1 MNNSLYLRC
10 CMLSR
15 YVYFYGLFLKDKVML
30 TRSTFFFVCIV
41 WLVCNDQQLIAQQRA
56 SSVDDFVIT
65 LTFANPP
72 VNPTVFKAPLKYN
85 KDFALILQMD
95 GGDVAIHDQVMPYF
109 KGQGGNP
116 GLFFS
121 DGAQGTVPFKMDAVH
136 YSFDEEGEDVH
147 NYKPGFLN
155 WSNMETIWAA
165 EFGINS
171 QGLNKTP
178 KIDPFVEVLR
188 NISYTRRNTS
198 QTIIQGGADMNIYVV
213 PEGAPEQISVAKQH
227 NLAVYHSGATAANSP
242 VRVENL
248 PAIQGIELKRVPI
261 TTNFISQIQT
271 LAEQS
276 GPNNHYI
283 ATFYNSGFSS
293 PNISFDL
300 FKAQMNQVAAVYGK
314 DGTDRIWSSSATE
327 IFEYLRMKELVNM
340 QSSIQGNTLTLTF
353 TGNNI
358 PDYFRY
364 YALSIVV
371 EGESLITNM
380 VVQQPDGI
388 STYTYGGTKALI
400 NMRWNG
406 KTPVNNMARAEEYV
420 LQAEQS
426 PTQANGI
433 TAMDYVKML
442 PDSDQKEQL
451 RQRLCALSDIVYDPG
466 FCPLFDFLGGDRNVC
481 LGDMLVLQGPPD
493 MAYLWS
499 TGETNQSIELFP
511 EEEVEVWLRV
521 TDIANNVYYDTIT
534 ITVSEPPNILV
545 TPAVSTIAPG
555 EEVQLTA
562 SGGLTYLWS
571 TGSEDP
577 IIVVTPSTSTLF
589 TVTGTDQNGCSS
601 AAAAQVIVLFTNII
615 DFEYNTVCFG
625 DTTVLISNIISNDS
639 IMLREWD
646 LNGDGVF
653 GDAQGDTLKI
663 LFDIPGEKLIGFRV
677 KTLSGAIPLKY
688 HAVPVADQPNINIDF
703 AGTCLGQITTFQNNS
718 TVTVGTITSWGWS
731 FGDGGASTLKN
742 PEHNY
747 TQAGSYNVL
756 LTAESNY
763 GCLTEE
769 ITTIEISNP
778 VEADIR
784 LNDGTIVNDNSVFDI
799 FQGESLLFVAT
810 GVYDSAIWSTGIKGA
825 QFTVSTAGNYFVTVY
840 KGGCSD
846 RLNFRVT
853 VEVPKPGLNNIM
865 NLITPNNDGYND
877 VWVVRNV
884 ARPMQVV
891 VYNRLGNKVFE
902 SSDYQNDW
910 DGVYNGNPLPEGTY
924 YYVIIGKDRL
934 VYKGPVSILY

>member
-1 MNNSLYLRC
+1 
-10 CMLSR
+10 MLSR
-15 YVYFYGLFLKDKVML
+15 YVYFYGLFLNEKVML
-30 TRSTFFFVCIV
+30 TRSTVFLVCIV
-41 WLVCNDQQLIAQQRA
+41 WLICMDQQLLAQQRA
-56 SSVDDFVIT
+56 SSVDEFVIT
-65 LTFANPP
+65 ITFANPP
-72 VNPTVFKAPLKYN
+72 VSPTVFKAPLKYN

-95 GGDVAIHDQVMPYF
+95 DGNASVHDQVMPYF

-116 GLFFS
+116 GLYFS

-136 YSFDEEGEDVH
+136 YSFDDEGEDVH

-155 WSNMETIWAA
+155 WSNMETLWAA

-178 KIDPFVEVLR
+178 KVDPFVEVLR

-198 QTIIQGGADMNIYVV
+198 QTIIQGGADMNIHVV
-213 PEGAPEQISVAKQH
+213 PDDAPDQLPVAKQH
-227 NLAVYHSGATAANSP
+227 SLAVYHNGPTAANNP

-248 PAIQGIELKRVPI
+248 PAIQGVELKRAPI
-261 TTNFISQIQT
+261 TTNLISQIQQI
-271 LAEQS
+271 AEQS
-276 GPNNHYI
+276 GSDNHLI
-283 ATFYNSGFSS
+283 ATFYNNGFSS

-327 IFEYLRMKELVNM
+327 IFEYLRIKELVSM
-340 QSSIQGNTLTLTF
+340 QSSLEGNTLTITF

-358 PDYFRY
+358 PDDFRY
-364 YALSIVV
+364 YALSVVV

-380 VVQQPDGI
+380 VVQQPDAI

-406 KTPVNNMARAEEYV
+406 KTPVDNLARAQEYV

-433 TAMDYVKML
+433 SAMDYVKML
-442 PDSDQKEQL
+442 PDSDQKEEL

-481 LGDMLVLQGPPD
+481 LGDMLVLEGPPD
-493 MAYLWS
+493 LTYLWS

-511 EEEVEVWLRV
+511 EEELEVWLRV
-521 TDIANNVYYDTIT
+521 TDQANNVYYDTIM
-534 ITVSEPPNILV
+534 ITVSEPPLILV
-545 TPAVSTIAPG
+545 NPSVITIDPG
-555 EEVQLTA
+555 EEVILAA
-562 SGGLTYLWS
+562 SGGVSYLWS
-571 TGSEDP
+571 TGSEDSV
-577 IIVVTPSTSTLF
+577 ILVTPPTSALY

-601 AAAAQVIVLFTNII
+601 VAAAQVIVLFTNII
-615 DFEYNTVCFG
+615 DFDYNTVCFG
-625 DTTVLISNIISNDS
+625 DTTVLISNIVSNDS

-646 LNGDGVF
+646 LNGDGIF
-653 GDAQGDTLKI
+653 GDAEGDTLKI

-688 HAVPVADQPNINIDF
+688 HAVPVADQPEIIIDF
-703 AGTCLGQITTFQNNS
+703 DGICLGQVTTFENNS
-718 TVTVGTITSWGWS
+718 TVIVGTITTWEWD
-731 FGDGGASTLKN
+731 FGDGGVSSEKN
-742 PEHNY
+742 PERIF
-747 TQAGSYNVL
+747 TDAGSYDVI

-763 GCLTEE
+763 GCRTEE
-769 ITTIEISNP
+769 IITIEISNP
-778 VEADIR
+778 IEADIR
-784 LNDGTIVNDNSVFDI
+784 LNDGTIVSDNSVFDI
-799 FQGESLLFVAT
+799 FQGESLLLVAT
-810 GVYDSAIWSTGIKGA
+810 GSYDSVIWSTGVKGA
-825 QFTVSTAGNYFVTVY
+825 QFTVNTAGNYSVTVY

-846 RLNFRVT
+846 QLNFRVT
-853 VEVPKPGLNNIM
+853 VQVPKPGLNNIM

-877 VWVVRNV
+877 VWLVRSV

-902 SSDYQNDW
+902 SSDYQDDW

-924 YYVIIGKDRL
+924 YYVIVGADKL

>member
-1 MNNSLYLRC
+1 M
-10 CMLSR
+10 
-15 YVYFYGLFLKDKVML
+15 F
-30 TRSTFFFVCIV
+30 TRRTVFV
-41 WLVCNDQQLIAQQRA
+41 LIIFWMIIAFKPVLAQERA
-56 SSVDDFVIT
+56 SSVEDFVIT

-72 VNPTVFKAPLKYN
+72 ANPTVYKAPLKYN

-95 GGDVAIHDQVMPYF
+95 GGNVAIHDQVMPYF

-136 YSFDEEGEDVH
+136 YSFDDEGEDVH

-178 KIDPFVEVLR
+178 KPDQFVEVLR

-213 PEGAPEQISVAKQH
+213 PEGAPDHVPVAKQH
-227 NLAVYHSGATAANSP
+227 NLAVYHGGATAANNP
-242 VRVENL
+242 AQVENL
-248 PAIQGIELKRVPI
+248 PAIQGVELKREPL
-261 TTNFISQIQT
+261 TTSFISRIQQI
-271 LAEQS
+271 AEQS
-276 GPNNHYI
+276 GPDNHFI
-283 ATFYNSGFSS
+283 ATFYNNGFSA
-293 PNISFDL
+293 PDISFDL

-327 IFEYLRMKELVNM
+327 IFEYLRIKELVTM
-340 QSSIQGNTLTLTF
+340 QSTIQGNTLTLTF
-353 TGNNI
+353 SGNNI
-358 PDYFRY
+358 PDDFRY

-406 KTPVNNMARAEEYV
+406 KTPVNNLIRAGEYV
-420 LQAEQS
+420 TQVEQS
-426 PTQANGI
+426 PTQVNGI

-451 RQRLCALSDIVYDPG
+451 RQRLCALPDIVYDPG
-466 FCPLFDFLGGDRNVC
+466 FCPLIDFLGGDRNVC

-493 MAYLWS
+493 VSYLWS

-511 EEEVEVWLRV
+511 EEELEIWLRV
-521 TDIANNVYYDTIT
+521 TDQANNIYYDTIT
-534 ITVSEPPNILV
+534 ITVSEPPLIVV
-545 TPAVSTIAPG
+545 TPAVTTIDPG
-555 EEVQLTA
+555 EEVTLTA
-562 SGGLTYLWS
+562 SGGNAYLWS
-571 TGSEDP
+571 TGSEDS
-577 IIVVTPSTSTLF
+577 VVVVQPSTSTLY
-589 TVTGTDQNGCSS
+589 TVTGADENGCSS
-601 AAAAQVIVLFTNII
+601 VAAAQVIVLFTNII
-615 DFEYNTVCFG
+615 DFDFNQVCFG
-625 DTTVLISNIISNDS
+625 DTTILLSKIVSNDS
-639 IMLREWD
+639 ILLREWD

-653 GDAQGDTLKI
+653 GDAEGDTLKI

-677 KTLSGAIPLKY
+677 RTLSGAIPIKY
-688 HAVPVADQPNINIDF
+688 HAVPVADNPEIEIDF
-703 AGTCLGQITTFQNNS
+703 EGTCLGQITRFQNNS
-718 TVTVGTITSWGWS
+718 SVTVGSIITYEWS
-731 FGDGGASTLKN
+731 FGDGGVSSERN
-742 PEHNY
+742 PEYNY
-747 TQAGSYNVL
+747 TQASTYNVVL
-756 LTAESNY
+756 AAESNY
-763 GCLTEE
+763 GCRTEE

-784 LNDGTIVNDNSVFDI
+784 LNDGTRVNDNSQYEI

-810 GVYDSAIWSTGIKGA
+810 GVYDSVVWTGGQKGA
-825 QFTVSTAGNYFVTVY
+825 QFTVNSQGNYIVTVY

-846 RLNFRVT
+846 RISFTVT
-853 VEVPKPGLNNIM
+853 VDVPKPGLNSIM

-877 VWVVRNV
+877 VWQVRNV
-884 ARPMQVV
+884 AKPMQVA
-891 VYNRLGNKVFE
+891 VYNRLGNLVYE
-902 SSDYQNDW
+902 SKDYQNDW

-924 YYVIIGKDRL
+924 YYVIIGADRL

>member
-1 MNNSLYLRC
+1 M
-10 CMLSR
+10 
-15 YVYFYGLFLKDKVML
+15 F
-30 TRSTFFFVCIV
+30 TRRTVFV
-41 WLVCNDQQLIAQQRA
+41 LIIFWMIIAFKPVLAQERA
-56 SSVDDFVIT
+56 SSVEDFVIT

-72 VNPTVFKAPLKYN
+72 ANPTVYKAPLKYN

-95 GGDVAIHDQVMPYF
+95 GGNVAIHDQVMPYF

-136 YSFDEEGEDVH
+136 YSFDDEGEDVH

-178 KIDPFVEVLR
+178 KPDQFVEVLR

-213 PEGAPEQISVAKQH
+213 PEGAPDHVLVAKQH
-227 NLAVYHSGATAANSP
+227 NLAVYHGGATAANNP
-242 VRVENL
+242 AQVENL
-248 PAIQGIELKRVPI
+248 PAIQGVELKREPL
-261 TTNFISQIQT
+261 TTSFISRIQQI
-271 LAEQS
+271 AEQS
-276 GPNNHYI
+276 GPDNHFI
-283 ATFYNSGFSS
+283 ATFYNNGFSA
-293 PNISFDL
+293 PDISFDL

-327 IFEYLRMKELVNM
+327 IFEYLRIKELVTM
-340 QSSIQGNTLTLTF
+340 QSTIQGNTLTLTF
-353 TGNNI
+353 SGNNI
-358 PDYFRY
+358 PDDFRY

-406 KTPVNNMARAEEYV
+406 KTPVNNLIRAGEYV
-420 LQAEQS
+420 TQAEQS
-426 PTQANGI
+426 PTQVNGI

-451 RQRLCALSDIVYDPG
+451 RQRLCALPDIVYDPG
-466 FCPLFDFLGGDRNVC
+466 FCPLIDFLGGDRNVC

-493 MAYLWS
+493 VSYLWS

-511 EEEVEVWLRV
+511 EEELEIWLRV
-521 TDIANNVYYDTIT
+521 TDQANNIYYDTIT
-534 ITVSEPPNILV
+534 ITVSEPPLIVV
-545 TPAVSTIAPG
+545 TPAVTTIDPG
-555 EEVQLTA
+555 EEVTLTA
-562 SGGLTYLWS
+562 SGGNAYLWS
-571 TGSEDP
+571 TGSEDS
-577 IIVVTPSTSTLF
+577 VVVVQPSTSTLY
-589 TVTGTDQNGCSS
+589 TVTGTDENGCSS
-601 AAAAQVIVLFTNII
+601 VAAAQVIVLFTNII
-615 DFEYNTVCFG
+615 DFDFNQVCFG
-625 DTTVLISNIISNDS
+625 DTTILLSKIVSNDS
-639 IMLREWD
+639 ILLREWD

-653 GDAQGDTLKI
+653 GDAEGDNLKI

-677 KTLSGAIPLKY
+677 RTLSGAIPIKY
-688 HAVPVADQPNINIDF
+688 HAVPVADNPEIEIDF
-703 AGTCLGQITTFQNNS
+703 EGTCLGQITRFQNNS
-718 TVTVGTITSWGWS
+718 SVTVGSIITYEWS
-731 FGDGGASTLKN
+731 FGDGGVSSERN
-742 PEHNY
+742 PEYNY
-747 TQAGSYNVL
+747 TQASTYNVVL
-756 LTAESNY
+756 AAESNY
-763 GCLTEE
+763 GCRTEE

-784 LNDGTIVNDNSVFDI
+784 LNDGTRVNDNSQYEI

-810 GVYDSAIWSTGIKGA
+810 GVYDSVVWTGGQKGA
-825 QFTVSTAGNYFVTVY
+825 QFTVNSQGNYIVTVY

-846 RLNFRVT
+846 RISFTVT
-853 VEVPKPGLNNIM
+853 VDVPKPGLNSIM

-877 VWVVRNV
+877 VWQVRNV
-884 ARPMQVV
+884 AKPMQVA
-891 VYNRLGNKVFE
+891 VYNRLGNLVYE
-902 SSDYQNDW
+902 SKDYQNDW

-924 YYVIIGKDRL
+924 YYVIIGADRL